1 MLTLCNKYNIYNCK
15 CINSILM
22 FVYADS
28 HIQPYQLPDE
38 VSFSFGG
45 PGAAEYFVI
54 ETHYNN
60 PSNVLSELF
69 AQ

>member
-1 MLTLCNKYNIYNCK
+1 
-15 CINSILM
+15 M